1 MTSEIKWVE
10 NQSWWAEKCGWKNNQ
25 PIIRKPTIGGWNIKV
40 DGKTTNPSFLC
51 NQPQPIEEGSNG
63 WESDTDQGGKYQFPC
78 KIII

>member
-1 MTSEIKWVE
+1 MM
-10 NQSWWAEKCGWKNNQ
+10 GGKNVSGKITNPSLVNQ
-25 PIIRKPTIGGWNIKV
+25 PITFGGWNIKV
-40 DGKTTNPSFLC
+40 DGKTTNPSFLG

>member
-1 MTSEIKWVE
+1 MEY
-10 NQSWWAEKCGWKNNQ
+10 QSGWK
-25 PIIRKPTIGGWNIKV
+25 
-40 DGKTTNPSFLC
+40 KTTNPSFLG